1 VLPHRYGVYRA
12 RFSPDGRRLVTASL
26 DRTAR
31 IWTIVT
37 GDGTPATAVLL
48 ADLAELAGGFRLS
61 ERGTAVPLDQQEVDR
76 RRSVLRQARSS
87 EAELLSLIQRL
98 VPDTARE

>member
-1 VLPHRYGVYRA
+1 VYRA

-31 IWTIVT
+31 IWTIAA
-37 GDGTPATAVLL
+37 GNGTPASAVLL
-48 ADLAELAGGFRLS
+48 ADLAELAGGFRLT
-61 ERGTAVPLDQQEVDR
+61 ERGTAVPLNQQEADH

-87 EAELLSLIQRL
+87 DPELLSLIRRL
-98 VPDTARE
+98 VSAPGAAD